1 MKTTGK
7 IFLTFLGG
15 AAAGA
20 VAGLLFAP
28 EKGETTR
35 ELLAEK
41 GEELKK
47 TLEDALGT
55 NIASSSD
62 FNFY

>member
-35 ELLAEK
+35 EVLV
-41 GEELKK
+41 
-47 TLEDALGT
+47 
-55 NIASSSD
+55 
-62 FNFY
+62 